1 MLGLIKTR
9 CGIAEQITVYDDDI
23 SAYIEDA
30 KEDMIDSGVP
40 ASIVE
45 AEGAAVATAVTFYVR
60 ANMTDDR
67 ADAERYMELYRGRV
81 FRLTL
86 KEGE

>member
-23 SAYIEDA
+23 NAYIEDA

-40 ASIVE
+40 ASIME
-45 AEGAAVATAVTFYVR
+45 AEGAAVATAVTLYVR

-67 ADAERYMELYRGRV
+67 TDAERYMDLYRGRV

>member
-9 CGIAEQITVYDDDI
+9 CGIAEQITVYEDDI
-23 SAYIEDA
+23 NAYIEDA

-45 AEGAAVATAVTFYVR
+45 AEGAAVATAVTLYVR
-60 ANMTDDR
+60 ANMADDR
-67 ADAERYMELYRGRV
+67 TDAERYMDLYRGRV